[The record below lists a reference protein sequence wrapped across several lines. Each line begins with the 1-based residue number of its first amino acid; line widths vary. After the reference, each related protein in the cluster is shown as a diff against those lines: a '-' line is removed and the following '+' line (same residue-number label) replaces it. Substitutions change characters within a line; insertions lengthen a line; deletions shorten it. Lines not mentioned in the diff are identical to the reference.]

1 MANQTAIESS
11 PGVGRA
17 VRQFADLPGPRGLPI
32 VGNMLQMHPGRA
44 HQVVE
49 AWARRY
55 GPYFKFRLGGRHFLG
70 VTDHEN
76 VITVL
81 RARPDGFRRT
91 ERLEQVVR
99 EMGVEPGVFVANGDA
114 WQRQRRLVM
123 SAFDPTHVRS
133 YFPTLL
139 TVTRRLHRRWQAA
152 AASDDSIDLRAD
164 LMRYTVDGVAG
175 LAFGS
180 EINTLEGGSEVI
192 QNHLDRILPAIFRRV
207 LTPLP
212 YWRYFTSPEDRGL
225 AESVAAINTAVQGFI
240 TDARDRMKANPE
252 LIDRPSNLLEAM
264 IAAAQRESGAVSDA
278 EIAGNVFTMLLAGE
292 DTTANTLAW
301 LIWLLFKNPPA
312 LEQCRDEVRRT
323 IAELSSMTPE
333 SIASLDYL
341 EACANEAMRLKP
353 VAPTILNEALRDT
366 TIGDVRIKAG
376 TIVWL
381 VLRHDTLDE
390 HFFPNPNAF
399 EPRRWLA
406 TCVHGSDSAKRI
418 AMPFGG
424 GPRIC
429 PGRYLALL
437 EIKMAMAM
445 LLGQFDVKSVAT
457 SDERDPAE
465 YLALTMAPVGLRMR
479 VRERQPGR
487 RSN

>member
-1 MANQTAIESS
+1 MASQTAFESS
-11 PGVGRA
+11 PGIGRA
-17 VRQFADLPGPRGLPI
+17 VREFSDLPGPRGLPI
-32 VGNMLQMHPGRA
+32 LGNMLQMHPGRA
-44 HQVVE
+44 HQDVE

-70 VTDHEN
+70 ITDHEN
-76 VITVL
+76 AIAVL
-81 RARPDGFRRT
+81 RDRPDGFRRT
-91 ERLEQVVR
+91 VRLEQVVR
-99 EMGVEPGVFVANGDA
+99 EMGVEPGVFAANGEA

-123 SAFDPTHVRS
+123 AAFDPTHVRA

-139 TVTRRLHRRWQAA
+139 TVTQRLHRRWQAA
-152 AASDDSIDLRAD
+152 AAAADPIDLRAD

-180 EINTLEGGSEVI
+180 EINTLEGGSDVI
-192 QNHLDRILPAIFRRV
+192 QNHLDQILPAIFRRV
-207 LTPLP
+207 LAPLP
-212 YWRYFTSPEDRGL
+212 YWRFFKSPEDRRL
-225 AESVAAINTAVQGFI
+225 PESVAAINAAVQGFI
-240 TDARDRMKANPE
+240 AAARIRMQANRG

-264 IAAAQRESGAVSDA
+264 IVAAERESGAVSDA

-292 DTTANTLAW
+292 DTTANTIAW
-301 LIWLLFKNPPA
+301 LTWLLFKNPPA

-323 IAELSSMTPE
+323 IADLSSMTPE
-333 SIASLDYL
+333 TIASLDYL
-341 EACANEAMRLKP
+341 EASANEAMRLKP

-366 TIGDVRIKAG
+366 TVGDVRIKAG

-399 EPRRWLA
+399 EPQRWLA
-406 TCVHGSDSAKRI
+406 TGAHGSDSTKRI

-445 LLGQFDVKSVAT
+445 LLSQFDLESVAT
-457 SDERDPAE
+457 SDGSDPGE
-465 YLALTMAPVGLRMR
+465 YMALTMAPVGLRMR
-479 VRERQPGR
+479 VRERRQALQPR
-487 RSN
+487 

>member
-1 MANQTAIESS
+1 MANQTAVESS
-11 PGVGRA
+11 SGAGRA
-17 VRQFADLPGPRGLPI
+17 IRQLADLPGPRGLPI
-32 VGNMLQMHPGRA
+32 LGNMLQMHPGRA
-44 HQVVE
+44 HQDVE
-49 AWARRY
+49 AWAERY
-55 GPYFKFRLGGRHFLG
+55 GPYFQFRLGSRHFLG

-81 RARPDGFRRT
+81 RDRPDGFRRT
-91 ERLEQVVR
+91 VRLEQVVR
-99 EMGVEPGVFVANGDA
+99 EMGMEPGVFVASGEA

-123 SAFDPTHVRS
+123 AAFDPAHVRA

-139 TVTRRLHRRWQAA
+139 TVTQRLHRRWKAA
-152 AASDDSIDLRAD
+152 AAADESIDLRSD

-180 EINTLEGGSEVI
+180 EVNTLEGGSEVI
-192 QNHLDRILPAIFRRV
+192 QNHLDQILPAVFRRV
-207 LTPLP
+207 LAPLP
-212 YWRYFTSPEDRGL
+212 YWRYFKSPEDRRLPG
-225 AESVAAINTAVQGFI
+225 SVAAINTAVQGFI
-240 TDARDRMKANPE
+240 AAARTRMKANPE
-252 LIDRPSNLLEAM
+252 LINRPSNLLEAM
-264 IAAAQRESGAVSDA
+264 IVAAEKESGAVSDA

-292 DTTANTLAW
+292 DTTANTIAW
-301 LIWLLFKNPPA
+301 LIWLLFKNPSA
-312 LEQCRDEVRRT
+312 LEQCRNEVRRT

-333 SIASLDYL
+333 TIVSLNYL

-353 VAPTILNEALRDT
+353 VAPTILNEAVRDT
-366 TIGDVRIKAG
+366 TVGDVRIKAG

-390 HFFPNPNAF
+390 RFFPNPKAF
-399 EPRRWLA
+399 EPQRWLA
-406 TCVHGSDSAKRI
+406 TGAHGSDSAKRI

-445 LLGQFDVKSVAT
+445 LLGQFDLKSVAT
-457 SDERDPAE
+457 LNGKDPAE
-465 YLALTMAPVGLRMR
+465 YLALTMAPVGLCMR
-479 VRERQPGR
+479 VRERV
-487 RSN
+487 